1 MHTRDKENKRR
12 IMESNRS
19 DEMLLERG
27 FMPQPIESLRHLCG
41 ISVKRELVEMTRAVN
56 FPFAWRNF
64 AYNER

>member
-1 MHTRDKENKRR
+1 
-12 IMESNRS
+12 MESNRS

-41 ISVKRELVEMTRAVN
+41 ISVKRELVEMTRDVN

-64 AYNER
+64 AHNER